1 MRSRSVFYHGIKLTI
16 IFSNCFLGCYILT
29 LGISHN
35 GGSKQSRWYMELQK
49 SQPTE
54 GTLRQER
61 KHAVQHLSFAIENK
75 YSVSIFYHVLR
86 ESNSNATS

>member
-1 MRSRSVFYHGIKLTI
+1 MRSRSIFYHRIREKNLI
-16 IFSNCFLGCYILT
+16 IFSKCFLGGNILT

-75 YSVSIFYHVLR
+75 YSVSIFYHILS
-86 ESNSNATS
+86 ESN